1 MTENME
7 SGQDLGDQGKPNL
20 DASGGDVK
28 QSSPVDGVSLADVLT
43 VVKNLEG
50 QVRALQSDKDKGI
63 AKVGKQV
70 NDLAEQME
78 KYESYRE
85 RGLKPEQAVREMQID
100 ALLAGQRDEGSTEFL
115 PKEEGGTEPK
125 VASADQKA
133 ILQRLGLQ
141 PNDPK
146 VLEVLREKD
155 NPIEQVASFA
165 ALALEKA
172 KTQQAPTNEAQVM
185 PSASG
190 ATSTE
195 TIDSLTE
202 ELNELMRESP
212 GKHMKRITEI
222 RAKLKEQLPRG

>member
-7 SGQDLGDQGKPNL
+7 SGQDLGGQGVPNP
-20 DASGGDVK
+20 DASGGDVQ

-70 NDLAEQME
+70 NDLAEQMA

-85 RGLKPEQAVREMQID
+85 SGLKPEQAIREMQID
-100 ALLAGQRDEGSTEFL
+100 ALLAGQPNEGSTEVL

-125 VASADQKA
+125 VASADHKV
-133 ILQRLGLQ
+133 ILQQLGLQ

-155 NPIEQVASFA
+155 NFIDQVVSFA
-165 ALALEKA
+165 ALATEKA
-172 KTQQAPTNEAQVM
+172 KTQQTPTNAAQVM
-185 PSASG
+185 PSAAG
-190 ATSTE
+190 ATTTE

-202 ELNELMRESP
+202 ELNEKMLEP
-212 GKHMKRITEI
+212 GKNMKRIQEI
-222 RAKLKEQLPRG
+222 RKMLKEQLPRG